1 MQPSSRDS
9 VGFRENLDID
19 ARHRRPTSTP
29 DIDARHRRMCR
40 NRLELTMSAH
50 VPRAIFAPDDLSR
63 ILSVACERV
72 TSWLGVLPVRGRTLP
87 QRRHPRKLGSTPFPL
102 LICLLLM
109 SSPTSAIEAWERPT
123 QQEQDAIATQEQTPQ
138 RPTLSPEE
146 IAAGFRLLFDGHSL
160 AGWRGNLEV
169 FKVVDDAI
177 VGGNL
182 EQALPN
188 NEFLRS
194 EQTYENFELRL
205 QFKLVGEQANAGVQI
220 RTSEIPDHHE
230 VIGYQADMGDGWWG
244 CLYDES
250 RRNRVL
256 AGPPAEQRDGL
267 VKADEWNDY
276 RILCEGPRIR
286 LWIND
291 QPTVDYTETDDT
303 IPRRGIVAL
312 QIHSGPPA
320 VASYRHIRLKVLD

>member
-1 MQPSSRDS
+1 MSPRLPRAFFVAPRLAGRQA
-9 VGFRENLDID
+9 DIQRQGL
-19 ARHRRPTSTP
+19 AICSNSFLCLAAVAITALPTSAMLPT
-29 DIDARHRRMCR
+29 
-40 NRLELTMSAH
+40 SAL
-50 VPRAIFAPDDLSR
+50 PAAFA
-63 ILSVACERV
+63 
-72 TSWLGVLPVRGRTLP
+72 
-87 QRRHPRKLGSTPFPL
+87 STPFALTQAADSPGSQDETPPL
-102 LICLLLM
+102 RATL
-109 SSPTSAIEAWERPT
+109 AEEEA
-123 QQEQDAIATQEQTPQ
+123 
-138 RPTLSPEE
+138 S
-146 IAAGFRLLFDGHSL
+146 AGFQLLFDGQTL
-160 AGWRGNLEV
+160 AGWRGNLAV
-169 FKVVDDAI
+169 FQVVDGAI

-182 EQALPN
+182 DNALPN

-286 LWIND
+286 LWING